1 MNYRLYSFVA
11 GLYLSDL
18 QKGLQ
23 TAHVVS
29 EIASNYVN
37 LGGKPHP
44 AFQKFTH
51 WATTDKTIII
61 LNALNQQGVLDAYAA
76 IQQWERSRVFQEFP
90 FPHALFREDE
100 QSMNGMATA
109 CGIVLPENIYDT
121 RFYEDPC
128 GNPDRFEHVKLV
140 DGVETVCDVYIEGTA
155 TFDFIK
161 KLKSYR
167 LA

>member
-29 EIASNYVN
+29 DIYSAFNT
-37 LGGKPHP
+37 LGEQHP
-44 AFQKFTH
+44 AMNAFNK
-51 WATTDKTIII
+51 WAGNDKTIII
-61 LNALNQQGVLDAYAA
+61 LNALNQQGVIDAYLAMSTWA
-76 IQQWERSRVFQEFP
+76 HSNVHGKFP
-90 FPHALFREDE
+90 YPHAMFREDA
-100 QSMNGMATA
+100 QSMNCMATA

-121 RFYEDPC
+121 RFYEDPF
-128 GNPDRFEHVKLV
+128 GNADRFEHVKLI
-140 DGVETVCDVYIEGTA
+140 DGKETVLEVYLENTP
-155 TFDFIK
+155 TFEFIK